1 MGSILRIIVE
11 NIRTKNTGTHFL
23 VFVAVIALGLTAC
36 REQPGGIQPQATA
49 DVRDSAYY
57 KSLIFYLWSDNLP
70 DYTAFNNRRGD
81 ALIPNDETV
90 FKPRS
95 FANLNDL
102 MAGAEGIR
110 KYSFESGSTQR
121 LDRFSFATSQKD
133 WENQASG
140 SNTGYGFQ
148 RGFVSDN
155 DLRVAFVFPSSPM
168 GKAGIRRGWK
178 MLKVNNI
185 EGNLTNNTSI
195 STSLGS
201 ANSSEFVFGLPD
213 GTQKTVTV
221 NKAAYTADFLLH
233 KSIINAGGKKIG
245 YLVLDSFLGSNDGK
259 ATADALT
266 STFNEFGAGGVQE
279 MVVDLRYN
287 GGGYVFIAEHF
298 SNLLAP
304 ASAKGKTMYSYKRNK
319 LFTDFIQ
326 KANTD
331 SDPKNDIQNT
341 IRFDNQPSRMNLSK
355 VVFIVA
361 GGTASASELLINN
374 LKPYMDVKLVGQ
386 KTFGK
391 PVGFPS
397 LLIRMSK
404 TDVSQNYYVFP
415 VAFQTVNADG
425 KGDYF
430 NGIAV
435 DKEQQDDVTRDF
447 GDPQE
452 ACLKDAI
459 AYLTAGSLPAR
470 TAARPA
476 RVSQAAS
483 QANRQLLD
491 EGGRVRDMVEPWN
504 HPIPVPAQ

>member
-1 MGSILRIIVE
+1 MSNILRTIFQ
-11 NIRTKNTGTHFL
+11 NSRTHFL
-23 VFVAVIALGLTAC
+23 VFVAVATLGLAAC
-36 REQPGGIQPQATA
+36 REQPGGVSPQLLA
-49 DVRDSAYY
+49 DARDSAYY
-57 KSLIFYLWSDNLP
+57 KSLVFYLWSDNLP
-70 DYTAFNNRRGD
+70 DYTAFTNRRGD

-95 FANLNDL
+95 FAKLDDL

-110 KYSFESGSTQR
+110 KYGFESGSTQR
-121 LDRFSFATSQKD
+121 LDRFSFAASQKD

-148 RGFVSDN
+148 RSFVSDN
-155 DLRVAFVFPSSPM
+155 DLRVTFVFPSSPM
-168 GKAGIRRGWK
+168 GRAGIKRGWK

-185 EGNLTNNTSI
+185 DGNLTNNAAI
-195 STSLGS
+195 GTSLGGG
-201 ANSSEFVFGLPD
+201 SSEFVFGLPD

-221 NKAAYTADFLLH
+221 NRAAYTADFLLH
-233 KSIINAGGKKIG
+233 KSILTADGKKIG
-245 YLVLDSFLGSNDGK
+245 YLVLDSFLGSGNGK
-259 ATADALT
+259 ATAEALT
-266 STFNEFGAGGVQE
+266 GAFNEFGAGGVQE
-279 MVVDLRYN
+279 LVVDLRYN
-287 GGGYVFIAEHF
+287 GGGYVFIAEHLA
-298 SNLLAP
+298 NLLAP
-304 ASAKGKTMYSYKRNK
+304 AGAKGKPMYSYKRNK
-319 LFTDFIQ
+319 LFTEFIQ

-341 IRFDNQPSRMNLSK
+341 VRFDNQPSRLNLSK

-415 VAFQTVNADG
+415 VAFQTVNANG
-425 KGDYF
+425 NGDYF

-435 DKEQQDDVTRDF
+435 DRQQADDVTRDF

-452 ACLKDAI
+452 ACLKDAL
-459 AYLTAGSLPAR
+459 AYLTSGSLPAR
-470 TAARPA
+470 TAGPA
-476 RVSQAAS
+476 RVNEAVR
-483 QANRQLLD
+483 QANRQLLGE
-491 EGGRVRDMVEPWN
+491 EGKIRDMVEPWN
-504 HPIPVPAQ
+504 HAIPVAAQ